1 MMSTPQSGRDLLK
14 GALAIT
20 AAASIGEATTS
31 RRAHAQTGAAQSRAR
46 LDGVLRQA
54 VDAREVPG
62 VDPSKRVTGLI
73 MMQIL
78 PFADQRARKLY
89 GQLERGVYDA
99 LKAV

>member
-1 MMSTPQSGRDLLK
+1 MSWAG
-14 GALAIT
+14 IFN
-20 AAASIGEATTS
+20 
-31 RRAHAQTGAAQSRAR
+31 TGYR
-46 LDGVLRQA
+46 L
-54 VDAREVPG
+54 
-62 VDPSKRVTGLI
+62 DPSKRVTGLI

>member
-31 RRAHAQTGAAQSRAR
+31 RRAHAQTGYC
-46 LDGVLRQA
+46 L
-54 VDAREVPG
+54 
-62 VDPSKRVTGLI
+62 DPSKRVTGLI

-78 PFADQRARKLY
+78 PFADQLARKLY
-89 GQLERGVYDA
+89 GQLERGVHDA